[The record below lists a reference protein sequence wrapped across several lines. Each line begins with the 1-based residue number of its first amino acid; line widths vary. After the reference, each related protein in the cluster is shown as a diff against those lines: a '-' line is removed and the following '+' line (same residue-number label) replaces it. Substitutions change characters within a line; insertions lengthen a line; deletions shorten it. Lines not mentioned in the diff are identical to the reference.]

1 MGHLT
6 QSSQQSYEI
15 GTVASSLLPWRELRV
30 RNQKE
35 CQRSY
40 SRKLVRPGLESTC
53 VYPKV
58 LAINQP
64 TKLPACV
71 LSRFSPVWLSVS
83 LWTAAHQAP
92 LSMGFT
98 RQEYWS
104 GLPFPS
110 PGDLPHQGIKPT
122 SLMSPA
128 LAGKFFTTSSTFP
141 LLNSNNNNNNKYYL

>member
-1 MGHLT
+1 MAPHSSVLAWRIPGMGESQRIWWAAVYGVAQSQTRLKRLSSMGHLT

-53 VYPKV
+53 VYPKI

-71 LSRFSPVWLSVS
+71 LSRFSPV
-83 LWTAAHQAP
+83 
-92 LSMGFT
+92 
-98 RQEYWS
+98 
-104 GLPFPS
+104 
-110 PGDLPHQGIKPT
+110 
-122 SLMSPA
+122 
-128 LAGKFFTTSSTFP
+128 
-141 LLNSNNNNNNKYYL
+141 